1 MDKLYKRKI
10 EKIFNQIDKLAS
22 KGRDNL
28 NEYKKYIDELID
40 KGDYSAFQECLQI
53 FYKIDITDAQD
64 VTFVKNNTWNEILF
78 QTNTPFLTKLAK
90 LYKQRKVYQQ
100 SYNIYSSDIN
110 ITQVSL
116 SNRLTST
123 YSTTGL
129 TPSINISRSN
139 EVLNL
144 EIYDNNITQI
154 QISKSDW
161 VNDIPTNIE
170 TIQNIRATQSVY
182 RTEIPTSYG
191 REYLITTQQ
200 PQPSYQLYSY
210 RLTISKDPLLGSITE
225 VETFTPDTNYLVKN
239 KQFSKIMGEKVYL
252 LEVRKVGDNQVY
264 TIDTEEDLSLS
275 PDQNLLN
282 RYNLALNILL
292 A

>member
-1 MDKLYKRKI
+1 M
-10 EKIFNQIDKLAS
+10 
-22 KGRDNL
+22 
-28 NEYKKYIDELID
+28 
-40 KGDYSAFQECLQI
+40 
-53 FYKIDITDAQD
+53 
-64 VTFVKNNTWNEILF
+64 
-78 QTNTPFLTKLAK
+78 
-90 LYKQRKVYQQ
+90 
-100 SYNIYSSDIN
+100 
-110 ITQVSL
+110 
-116 SNRLTST
+116 
-123 YSTTGL
+123 
-129 TPSINISRSN
+129 
-139 EVLNL
+139 
-144 EIYDNNITQI
+144 
-154 QISKSDW
+154 
-161 VNDIPTNIE
+161 
-170 TIQNIRATQSVY
+170 Y

-200 PQPSYQLYSY
+200 PQPNYQLYSY

-239 KQFSKIMGEKVYL
+239 KQFSKIMGERVYF